1 MLLSF
6 ENVSLT
12 YPPSHKVLE
21 DVSFSLDEGGFYF
34 LTGSS
39 GAGKSSL
46 LRIIYQAEKPTS
58 GRIYLFGELLSN
70 HLRQKQAELRRKIGI
85 VFQDFRLI
93 PHLTAMENAALP
105 LRLTD
110 ASEDYIQKHT
120 RELLEWV
127 GVGNR
132 MNAYPAELSGGEQ
145 QRVAIARAVVSKPQ
159 LLLADEPTGNV
170 DDDTALKLFHLFDEL
185 NKIGTAVILAT
196 HQSHLVEKF
205 RKPALCLTKGRATEV
220 ILKQTNS
227 ERRTA

>member
-12 YPPSHKVLE
+12 YPPARKVLD
-21 DVSFSLDEGGFYF
+21 DVSFSLPEGGFCF
-34 LTGSS
+34 LTGPS

-46 LRIIYQAEKPTS
+46 LRLLYQAERPTNGHIMLFGAPLTGS
-58 GRIYLFGELLSN
+58 GREG
-70 HLRQKQAELRRKIGI
+70 QAELRRKIGI

-93 PHLTAMENAALP
+93 PHLTAWENAALP
-105 LRLTD
+105 LRLTN
-110 ASEDYIQKHT
+110 ASEDYIQRHS

-127 GVGNR
+127 GVGDR
-132 MNAYPAELSGGEQ
+132 IDAMPAQLSGGEQ
-145 QRVAIARAVVSKPQ
+145 QRVAIARAVVTRPR

-196 HQSHLVEKF
+196 HQSHLVDKF
-205 RKPALCLTKGRATEV
+205 RKPALRLQGGRLV
-220 ILKQTNS
+220 S
-227 ERRTA
+227 PPS